1 MIPTLISFFKQ
12 RKIVVKW
19 KKQLSNPL
27 EVKGGGPQGG
37 NAGILE
43 YISLTKG
50 NLDFLP
56 EDEAFKF
63 VDDASFLEVL
73 NLAVIGLASYNAK
86 LQVPSD
92 IPTCT
97 NYLPPENF
105 QTQTYLDTMCK
116 WTNENEMLL
125 NSDKSKYMLF
135 NFCNSTGFSTR
146 LKINNSVI
154 QQVRE
159 ARLLGVIIQ
168 DDLSWNSNTSQ
179 LVKRAT
185 SRMLILRKL
194 KEFDVPKCDMLT
206 IYILFIRLIIEQS
219 SVLWSSSLTLDDQ
232 QRLERVQKIALHII
246 YDTDYISYGNAK

>member
-1 MIPTLISFFKQ
+1 M
-12 RKIVVKW
+12 
-19 KKQLSNPL
+19 
-27 EVKGGGPQGG
+27 
-37 NAGILE
+37 
-43 YISLTKG
+43 
-50 NLDFLP
+50 
-56 EDEAFKF
+56 
-63 VDDASFLEVL
+63 DDASFLEVL

-194 KEFDVPKCDMLT
+194 KEFDVPKCDILT
-206 IYILFIRLIIEQS
+206 IYILFIRSIIEQS

-246 YDTDYISYGNAK
+246 YDTDYISYENALKVSKLSTNHE